1 MNGFDPEN
9 NTGAINKNT
18 LNLNQTHH
26 QLLPD
31 ISD

>member
-1 MNGFDPEN
+1 MNGGDPEN
-9 NTGAINKNT
+9 NNGAINKNT
-18 LNLNQTHH
+18 LNLNKTHQ